1 MTELLIREQIE
12 IERKRDDHERLD
24 RINGVE
30 KAVAVLQT
38 RFEALL
44 DRLRGAVSDDD
55 LKQLKREVE
64 ADMRIAMDSLRAYV
78 DSSNQ
83 TQADRI
89 LSRVDEMRNADKAE
103 QREERI
109 ADMRA
114 VLEQA
119 RGTRSRWLWWIMGI
133 VASLVA
139 TMGATMIG
147 ILLATR
153 A

>member
-55 LKQLKREVE
+55 LKELKREVE

-109 ADMRA
+109 ADIRA

-139 TMGATMIG
+139 TMGATTIG

>member
-1 MTELLIREQIE
+1 MTDLLIREQIE
-12 IERKRDDHERLD
+12 LERKRDDFARLD

-44 DRLRGAVSDDD
+44 ERLRGAVSDDD
-55 LKQLKREVE
+55 LKELKREVE

-78 DSSNQ
+78 DTSNQ

-133 VASLVA
+133 VASLVVA
-139 TMGATMIG
+139 LGATAIG
-147 ILLATR
+147 LLLATR
-153 A
+153 G